1 MRGSKSLKFLINH
14 QNKYRQ
20 GVYKNATG
28 LYKININSTQAYK
41 DVTVNPTIVNSQVKL
56 KVPSM

>member
-1 MRGSKSLKFLINH
+1 
-14 QNKYRQ
+14 
-20 GVYKNATG
+20 
-28 LYKININSTQAYK
+28 LYKINIDSTQTHK